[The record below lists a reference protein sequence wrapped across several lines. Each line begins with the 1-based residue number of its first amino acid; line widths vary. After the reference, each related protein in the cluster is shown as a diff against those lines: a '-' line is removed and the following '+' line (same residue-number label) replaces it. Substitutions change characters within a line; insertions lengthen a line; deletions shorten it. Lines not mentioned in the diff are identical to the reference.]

1 MTPPS
6 HRILVLLAASLIA
19 DLSAQDTAS
28 SPSATATPAV
38 VEAATSPATA
48 PSPEAPLTPAPAPV
62 ATPPSALP
70 SPASATSPTVPVTA
84 NYFVAP
90 GGSDTASGA
99 LDKPFATIQHAY
111 EVAQPG
117 QTICLR
123 GGTYREGVEIKSKS
137 GTEAAPIT
145 LRAYPGEKPVIS
157 GLDLLDLKW
166 TATAT
171 PGLYEADFQIAPFA
185 QLFYDGKPLLEARWP
200 HCPRDTN
207 GDWNFFSPDAWATVD
222 SEGNEHGTI
231 KDKHLAESGLD
242 MTGAGAVLNVAHQY
256 YSWTRTVQNHAKGK
270 DTFNYPQDLGVKK
283 KADEGGVNSQYNR
296 NRYYLF
302 GLREFLG
309 VPGEWFLDQTN
320 HKLLLM
326 TPDGKPPVPGKLEE
340 KRRDW
345 GFTADK
351 DSSYLTVDGITF
363 LGTAFKF
370 GKDYNNRSTGIVIR
384 NCSVLYSSWTTWVK
398 VDKGAPHAGE
408 DGIYPTINAD
418 KSRVTDNLFAYGALS
433 ALYIVGWQN
442 VIENNVFHD
451 FDYDSSLVYPPVQ
464 INKPWP
470 ALEDKGGYD
479 IVRGNSIYRSG
490 GILLQVALHG
500 NEVSYNDLHDA
511 FLSCYG
517 GNKDVSALY
526 TQAPLCSGTRFH
538 HNWVHDG
545 YAGTPPHPWGGGMG
559 IRGDDKTCGLTID
572 HNVVWNLGSAAI
584 ELKNVDQPTQEQ
596 ANVLANNTVFNHS
609 KYNEKKNAVIF
620 ETEHGAENS
629 LSTAVNNLTDGIYGH
644 WFQKPL
650 GTVKLFTNNT
660 TSFDPSTQL
669 RNVAWSDFR
678 PSTSSSNLLHGGI
691 ELPGISTNAPSGTP
705 GIGAYDGT
713 EEGYWIPGHRTPE
726 ASRPMPPDRAQGAPV
741 DTDLIWLTGRAAAS
755 GDVYLGTSAE
765 AVAAATKTSPEFK
778 GNRVPN
784 LLAPGSLA
792 SGTTYYWRV
801 DSVGSDGSVVKGP
814 VWSFTTK

>member
-1 MTPPS
+1 
-6 HRILVLLAASLIA
+6 
-19 DLSAQDTAS
+19 
-28 SPSATATPAV
+28 
-38 VEAATSPATA
+38 
-48 PSPEAPLTPAPAPV
+48 
-62 ATPPSALP
+62 
-70 SPASATSPTVPVTA
+70 
-84 NYFVAP
+84 
-90 GGSDTASGA
+90 
-99 LDKPFATIQHAY
+99 
-111 EVAQPG
+111 
-117 QTICLR
+117 
-123 GGTYREGVEIKSKS
+123 
-137 GTEAAPIT
+137 
-145 LRAYPGEKPVIS
+145 
-157 GLDLLDLKW
+157 
-166 TATAT
+166 
-171 PGLYEADFQIAPFA
+171 
-185 QLFYDGKPLLEARWP
+185 
-200 HCPRDTN
+200 
-207 GDWNFFSPDAWATVD
+207 
-222 SEGNEHGTI
+222 
-231 KDKHLAESGLD
+231 
-242 MTGAGAVLNVAHQY
+242 
-256 YSWTRTVQNHAKGK
+256 
-270 DTFNYPQDLGVKK
+270 
-283 KADEGGVNSQYNR
+283 
-296 NRYYLF
+296 
-302 GLREFLG
+302 
-309 VPGEWFLDQTN
+309 
-320 HKLLLM
+320 
-326 TPDGKPPVPGKLEE
+326 
-340 KRRDW
+340 
-345 GFTADK
+345 
-351 DSSYLTVDGITF
+351 
-363 LGTAFKF
+363 
-370 GKDYNNRSTGIVIR
+370 
-384 NCSVLYSSWTTWVK
+384 
-398 VDKGAPHAGE
+398 
-408 DGIYPTINAD
+408 
-418 KSRVTDNLFAYGALS
+418 
-433 ALYIVGWQN
+433 
-442 VIENNVFHD
+442 
-451 FDYDSSLVYPPVQ
+451 
-464 INKPWP
+464 
-470 ALEDKGGYD
+470 
-479 IVRGNSIYRSG
+479 
-490 GILLQVALHG
+490 
-500 NEVSYNDLHDA
+500 
-511 FLSCYG
+511 
-517 GNKDVSALY
+517 
-526 TQAPLCSGTRFH
+526 
-538 HNWVHDG
+538 
-545 YAGTPPHPWGGGMG
+545 MG